1 MQWLLI
7 CSACQV
13 YGLQIHVFLYP
24 CIFIQIFL
32 VSWLHVVDCVPPC
45 LFMYAITVELSDMI
59 LKCLTRTLH
68 DKNDFMASFIAK
80 SSKQLMFNVF
90 SGSDHPPLT
99 V

>member
-1 MQWLLI
+1 M
-7 CSACQV
+7 AAN
-13 YGLQIHVFLYP
+13 
-24 CIFIQIFL
+24 IFCLPVIWAADTCVPLSMHIIQISL
-32 VSWLHVVDCVPPC
+32 VNWLHVVDCVPPC